1 VAIAAEQSAQV
12 QRTDPARSGW
22 IGRMRRAVAFGAD
35 RDTIVVALA
44 GFLLRGGIVPLA
56 LPSVALPSVIG
67 LAGATGVSAFA
78 IDGRPTPWFYEMA
91 AIAAALVAVWL
102 IVALL
107 IGSMIDVWLI
117 EASGRGEPHASGEP
131 RPLPDTRVL
140 IDMMGIR
147 AMCLAPLALA
157 LAWASGQI
165 YTAAYSELT
174 LPTNLAA
181 PLPLRVVEN
190 AIGAVAIVA
199 LVWLATEV
207 VGAVSVRRLV
217 LFDTGILRSLGE
229 GIGQLILRPVSS
241 AATIC
246 LSYGI
251 SIVAAGA
258 ALLATAT
265 AFNWCLIAARNQQ
278 SIPVT
283 IGLGSFGTTR
293 DARGLVFVGAATAL
307 ALAWMAAL
315 GISGLASAWRSAALT
330 NETADARYESET
342 SRSETEL
349 GPSGSPQETTGD

>member
-1 VAIAAEQSAQV
+1 
-12 QRTDPARSGW
+12 
-22 IGRMRRAVAFGAD
+22 MRRAVAFGAD

-44 GFLLRGGIVPLA
+44 GFLLRGGIVVLM
-56 LPSVALPSVIG
+56 LPSVVLPSVIG
-67 LAGATGVSAFA
+67 LAGATGVTAFA

-91 AIAAALVAVWL
+91 LFAAALVAVWL

-117 EASGRGEPHASGEP
+117 EASSSGEPHASGKP
-131 RPLPDTRVL
+131 RPLPDLRML

-147 AMCLAPLALA
+147 AICLAPLAVA
-157 LAWASGQI
+157 IAWAGGQI
-165 YTAAYSELT
+165 YTAIYKELT
-174 LPTNLAA
+174 VPTNLAA

-190 AIGAVAIVA
+190 AIGAMAIVA

-251 SIVAAGA
+251 SIVTAGA

-278 SIPVT
+278 PIPVT

-293 DARGLVFVGAATAL
+293 DVRGLVFIGAAAAL

-330 NETADARYESET
+330 NETADARYESKT
-342 SRSETEL
+342 SRPETEL
-349 GPSGSPQETTGD
+349 GLSCSPRETTGG